1 MSVTL
6 AAAPVCADPKPDLGM
21 YDYFLVA
28 FSGGK
33 DSLAAVL
40 HLLESGVPKD
50 RIELWHHEIDG
61 REGSRLMDWPSTP
74 AYCRAVGKALGIPVY
89 FSWKVGG
96 FEREMLRFKA
106 ATAPTRFQTPDGEI
120 REAGGKSGKLG
131 TRRQFPQTSA
141 DLSVRWCSA
150 YLKVDVGA
158 LAIRNQERFN
168 GKRTL
173 FISGER
179 AQESPARAKYK
190 TFETDRSDA
199 RDGASGRHVDHWRP
213 IHLWSEQEVWGII
226 RRHRVVV
233 HPAYRLGWGRLSCRL
248 CIFGSPNQ
256 WASALAVDPGSVHK
270 LAGYEV
276 EFGKTIDRNMG
287 VMEKAGKGCAY
298 AKTADRELV
307 AEALDEN
314 WDRPVFV
321 DDWQFPAGAFGE
333 GAGPS

>member
-1 MSVTL
+1 MSVAL
-6 AAAPVCADPKPDLGM
+6 NAAPVRRDTVPDLLT
-21 YDYFLVA
+21 YDFFLVG

-40 HLLESGVPKD
+40 HLLEMGVPKE

-74 AYCRAVGKALGIPVY
+74 SYCRAVGKALGIPVY

-96 FEREMLRFKA
+96 FEREMLRLNS
-106 ATAPTRFQTPDGEI
+106 ATAPTRYETPDGI

-158 LAIRNQERFN
+158 LAVRNQDRFN

-173 FISGER
+173 FITGER

-190 TFETDRSDA
+190 MFEPDRADA
-199 RDGASGRHVDHWRP
+199 RAGAAARHVDHWRP
-213 IHLWSEQEVWGII
+213 LHLWSEQEVWQII
-226 RRHRVVV
+226 KRHRLAV
-233 HPAYRLGWGRLSCRL
+233 HPSYMLGWSRLSCRL
-248 CIFGSPNQ
+248 CIFGNPDQ
-256 WASALAVDPGSVHK
+256 WASALAVDPGAVRK
-270 LAGYEV
+270 VAGYEM
-276 EFGKTIDRNMG
+276 EFGKTIDRKMG

-298 AKTADRELV
+298 AGTADPDLV

-321 DDWQFPAGAFGE
+321 ENWQFPPGAFWG
-333 GAGPS
+333 GAGPV